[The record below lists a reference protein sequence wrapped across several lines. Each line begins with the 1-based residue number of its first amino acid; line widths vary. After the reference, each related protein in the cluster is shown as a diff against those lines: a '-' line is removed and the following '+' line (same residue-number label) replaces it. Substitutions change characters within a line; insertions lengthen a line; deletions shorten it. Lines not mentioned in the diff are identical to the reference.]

1 MRKYREKQNNG
12 PRALLP
18 QSKVLQRG
26 PVVVPVQQKRWRQTM
41 VPVQTAASLAPAA
54 AASAAA
60 PPILLNPS
68 PLSCPWVLQL
78 VTRCTLAPAGN
89 GKKGMKNACSVN
101 STVHRWIDCSSLC
114 PCNGSVRNSVPS
126 VIHCHVVESSWP
138 TG

>member
-12 PRALLP
+12 PRAFLL
-18 QSKVLQRG
+18 QSEVLQRG

-54 AASAAA
+54 AAPP

-78 VTRCTLAPAGN
+78 GTRCTLAPAGN
-89 GKKGMKNACSVN
+89 GNVC
-101 STVHRWIDCSSLC
+101 
-114 PCNGSVRNSVPS
+114 
-126 VIHCHVVESSWP
+126 
-138 TG
+138 